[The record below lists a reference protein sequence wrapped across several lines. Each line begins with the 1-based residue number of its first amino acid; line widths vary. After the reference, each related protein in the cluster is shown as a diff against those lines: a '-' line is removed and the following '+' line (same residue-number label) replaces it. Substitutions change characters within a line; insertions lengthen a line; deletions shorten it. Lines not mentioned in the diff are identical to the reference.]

1 MMLVFVATFA
11 WAFFSFGN
19 FWSTEN
25 ITVPDV
31 TGKQVEI
38 AKSILKKKNLD
49 VSVKEVE
56 SSDVPIGEVISQ
68 TPSGWCCRQST
79 ADDPSDSQQG

>member
-1 MMLVFVATFA
+1 MVGIFLIAFL

-38 AKSILKKKNLD
+38 ARAQLEKKHLS
-49 VSVKEVE
+49 VSVKEVSSEE
-56 SSDVPIGEVISQ
+56 SL
-68 TPSGWCCRQST
+68 
-79 ADDPSDSQQG
+79 